1 MPMNTTNIGKLKQML
16 MNKEEKTVYTSP
28 VMEMVELENEQ
39 GFAVSF
45 SGGGTSPFEND
56 GEGSWN

>member
-1 MPMNTTNIGKLKQML
+1 